1 MQMIFE
7 GNGLMDQKAIEA
19 KLTGINNAKEFGRPP
34 NGPVGNS
41 DSIQAMIDNCRNNT
55 IAKGDLSNQYTIL
68 LESGKYIIDKTIKM
82 SPFIKLKPIGQ
93 VEFCVTHNGTGL
105 WITPDAADPKFGY
118 STNQSIHLYKNSWM
132 RGEFIDGSNGALIFS
147 TTINRDAA
155 TTKTIA
161 IEIGS
166 RDQKMSEATPIA
178 RYVISHVSAFGF
190 DIGLKLN
197 SIQHFIGTFKHLFFE
212 LNNHHVVW
220 GDSNVPLI
228 NSNENFTFD
237 NCIFAQAK
245 KQSFIMHKG
254 IDITIENTSF
264 DFNASPIFNSKESGV
279 CLRLSNCYVEMIG
292 NGFTDEQLLYK
303 AEATH
308 PDGRYGRNSLYFDGL
323 VLFLN
328 RPKLLIDNIP
338 NPSNKGVISMYVNIS
353 GMEVRLKETAKA
365 IPYADIELIDTTKG
379 ILVFAKNNLHL
390 MSNRTILS
398 KNFNTLGNSDFSMS
412 KVGAI
417 TSTSDQY
424 WNAVVNN
431 CKATFGKNGVAA
443 STSLDVAVTNTT
455 TNYLD
460 LTYKF
465 KHRVTAGQIVTLNPS
480 IKIANTTSKLTIM
493 TALSCY
499 DDANNLVDTLIYY
512 NVLTTATTA
521 ESFNNYMY
529 PRILSEF
536 RLPKGTTSIVPK
548 IVISQAN
555 MNYSINDVQLMILGD

>member
-1 MQMIFE
+1 
-7 GNGLMDQKAIEA
+7 MDQKTIEA
-19 KLTGINNAKEFGRPP
+19 KLTVINNAKEFSVTP
-34 NGPVGNS
+34 NGVVGNS
-41 DSIQAMIDNCRNNT
+41 DSIQAMIDKCRRNT
-55 IAKGDLSNQYTIL
+55 IANGDLSKQYTIL

-82 SPFIKLKPIGQ
+82 SPYIKLKPIGQ

-105 WITPDAADPKFGY
+105 WITPDAADPKYWY
-118 STNQSIHLYKNSWM
+118 SSNQSIHLYKNSWM
-132 RGEFIDGSNGALIFS
+132 RGEFIDGSNGALISS

-166 RDQKMSEATPIA
+166 RNQKISEATPIA

-220 GDSNVPLI
+220 GDSNVPVI

-254 IDITIENTSF
+254 IDITIENSSF

-292 NGFTDEQLLYK
+292 NGVTDDQLLYK

-308 PDGRYGRNSLYFDGL
+308 PDGRYGRNSLYYDGL
-323 VLFLN
+323 VLFLK

-338 NPSNKGVISMYVNIS
+338 NPSNQGLISMYVNIT
-353 GMEVRLKETAKA
+353 GMEVRLKETPKA
-365 IPYADIELIDTTKG
+365 IPHEDIELIDTTKG
-379 ILVFAKNNLHL
+379 IFLFAKNNLHL
-390 MSNRTILS
+390 LSNRTILS
-398 KNFNTLGNSDFSMS
+398 KNINTLGNSDFSKS

-424 WNAVVNN
+424 WNVIVSN
-431 CKATFGKNGVAA
+431 CKATFGKNGVAS
-443 STSLDVAVTNTT
+443 STSLDITVLNSTS
-455 TNYLD
+455 NYLD
-460 LTYKF
+460 LSYKF
-465 KHRVTAGQIVTLNPS
+465 KHRATAGQIVTLNPS
-480 IKIANTTSKLTIM
+480 IKIASTTSKLTVM
-493 TALSCY
+493 TAISCY
-499 DDANNLVDTLIYY
+499 DDANNLVETLTYY
-512 NVLTTATTA
+512 NLLTTATMA
-521 ESFNNYMY
+521 ESFNNYVY

-536 RLPKGTTSIVPK
+536 KLPKGTTSIVPK

-555 MNYSINDVQLMILGD
+555 MNYSINDIQMLIMGD